1 MMSGGVGL
9 HRLLALVPFG
19 TIAHAPDHRGV
30 AHSVVIAGV
39 LVACLIILL
48 AGVFAARALVKKAS
62 GGGLF
67 CPDCGHSL
75 KAGETA
81 CPFCGRE
88 NRAAET
94 TDA

>member
-1 MMSGGVGL
+1 MMSGRVGL
-9 HRLLALVPFG
+9 DRLLGVVPLG

-62 GGGLF
+62 GGKLF

-75 KAGETA
+75 KPDETA

-88 NRAAET
+88 NPAHET
-94 TDA
+94 TEA